1 MKKEVIMNYNHI
13 SQKKKSTIL
22 ENAVLTQSPEE
33 VAALYAQLGQVENTA
48 RALGLACRFSGL
60 EYVKALVEGGAN
72 FSYVRLEGEISYYSI
87 YYWLSPLEINN
98 ILCRAYFLDRRDPC
112 FTNSVTV
119 DKKTIHVL
127 PMEQRVEIV
136 NYLYQCREKVGL
148 DVGELLYY
156 AIMSN
161 SKRILKIL
169 KEYDVKL
176 SEQRITMIAENG
188 RSFEWMEFSSMQEYI
203 NDAEYIEILGNL
215 AKEMNGRTFHYTDS
229 IYWGNYNSYRKQF
242 RLYNPDIFRFILAHF
257 NQKKMNK
264 AKIMKGA
271 IDQNNV
277 VCLEIC
283 AENGWLDMP
292 RKRDEMIKYA
302 SENDKTEASAWLLE
316 FKNRTANFALEQEK
330 AEKKMMRELN
340 ANPNSVTELKKIW
353 GFEKR
358 EDNTIRITRYK
369 GKKTEV
375 IVPEKIGNSTVVEI
389 GAKAFST
396 EALRLKEE
404 QVFLRMAI
412 TRISLPET
420 ITAIGERAF
429 CGCHALTEINL
440 PDKVTVIGENAF
452 SRCESL
458 KSIVLPKGIT
468 EIYAYTFS
476 SCKSLQ
482 RILIHENITM
492 IGKQA
497 FAGCSALEKVE
508 IAEGVAEI
516 GMRAFYSC
524 TNLKS
529 IVLPQ
534 SIQKIKNYTHKGQ
547 QPETIFYEDMD
558 VTAIVTPKSY
568 AEKYCRRNNIN
579 YFYAHGGSKEL
590 C

>member
-1 MKKEVIMNYNHI
+1 MNYNHI

-127 PMEQRVEIV
+127 PVEQRVEIV
-136 NYLYQCREKVGL
+136 NYLYQCCEKVGL
-148 DVGELLYY
+148 DAGELLYY

-176 SEQRITMIAENG
+176 SKQRITMIAENG

-440 PDKVTVIGENAF
+440 PDKVTAIGENAF

-497 FAGCSALEKVE
+497 FADCSALETVE

-547 QPETIFYEDMD
+547 QPETIFYEDME

>member
-1 MKKEVIMNYNHI
+1 MNYNHI

-22 ENAVLTQSPEE
+22 EKAVLTQSPEE
-33 VAALYAQLGQVENTA
+33 VAALYAQLGQMENTA

-72 FSYVRLEGEISYYSI
+72 FSYVRSEDEIGYYLI
-87 YYWLSPLEINN
+87 YYWLSPLEMNN
-98 ILCRAYFLDRRDPC
+98 ILRRAYFLDKRDPC
-112 FTNSVTV
+112 FTNSITV
-119 DKKTIHVL
+119 DGKTIHAL
-127 PMEQRVEIV
+127 PAEQRAEIV
-136 NYLYQCREKVGL
+136 NYLYQCREKISL
-148 DVGELLYY
+148 DAGELLYY

-161 SKRILKIL
+161 SKRVLKIL
-169 KEYDVKL
+169 KAYNVKL

-188 RSFEWMEFSSMQEYI
+188 RSFEWMEFCSMQEYI

-215 AKEMNGRTFHYTDS
+215 AEEMNGRTFHYTDS

-271 IDQNNV
+271 INHNNV

-283 AENGWLDMP
+283 AENGWLNMP

-316 FKNRTANFALEQEK
+316 FKNRTANFALEREK

-369 GKKTEV
+369 GKSTEV

-420 ITAIGERAF
+420 ITVIGERAF

-440 PDKVTVIGENAF
+440 PDKVTAIGENAF

-458 KSIVLPKGIT
+458 KSVVLPKGIT
-468 EIYAYTFS
+468 EICAYTFS

-482 RILIHENITM
+482 CILIHENITM

-497 FAGCSALEKVE
+497 FCDCSALETVE

-516 GMRAFYSC
+516 GMLAFGSC

-529 IVLPQ
+529 VVLPQ
-534 SIQKIKNYTHKGQ
+534 SIHKIKNYTRKGQ
-547 QPETIFYEDMD
+547 TPETIFYEDME

-579 YFYAHGGSKEL
+579 YFYAHGCSKEL